1 MAQIVN
7 EVIELGATFDNHRIR
22 KCTIDDRTH
31 VSIIDVVDALSA
43 SAGKDAWRAIKLQHP
58 DLKDVIRNSGF
69 PAEDPS
75 KPMLLTVM

>member
-31 VSIIDVVDALSA
+31 VSIIDVTHYLQGRKKAYGGLS
-43 SAGKDAWRAIKLQHP
+43 SYNI
-58 DLKDVIRNSGF
+58 
-69 PAEDPS
+69 
-75 KPMLLTVM
+75 LT